1 MQLTFE
7 NKTLK
12 LNIINLMK
20 QVPLDVDDVHEEN
33 A

>member
-7 NKTLK
+7 NKTLE

-20 QVPLDVDDVHEEN
+20 QAPLDVDDVHEEN

>member
-7 NKTLK
+7 NKTLE
-12 LNIINLMK
+12 LNIINSMK

>member
-7 NKTLK
+7 NKTLE